1 MLSYFLLPNADV
13 SQLWYLSF
21 LMLYE
26 LSLNFH
32 DICFVGLCVE
42 VASKSNH
49 FNSRLKKEDLKFNFI
64 KARKRNNIFKA
75 QELMKQKRLP
85 FRPY

>member
-49 FNSRLKKEDLKFNFI
+49 FNSRLKKEDLKEIHLPLILLKQENGIIFS
-64 KARKRNNIFKA
+64 KRKN
-75 QELMKQKRLP
+75 
-85 FRPY
+85 